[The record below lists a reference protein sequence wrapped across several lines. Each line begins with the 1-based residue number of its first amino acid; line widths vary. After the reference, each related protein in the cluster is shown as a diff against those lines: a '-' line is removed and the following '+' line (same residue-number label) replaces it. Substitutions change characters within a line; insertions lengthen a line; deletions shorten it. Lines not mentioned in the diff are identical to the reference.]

1 VGDVIGLT
9 CYLYTLEARLPR
21 LLPPVENYRYR
32 PFILLAYP
40 NSLCSVAD
48 LGCLSRILTFF
59 PCWTSNLGSYNKK
72 RKGKNKLLVLPFF
85 VTKNFTRVKT
95 FEVIFYQVRK
105 MI

>member
-32 PFILLAYP
+32 LFIILANP

-48 LGCLSRILTFF
+48 PGCLSRILIFF
-59 PCWTSNLGSYNKK
+59 HLRPQISDPTTK
-72 RKGKNKLLVLPFF
+72 RKGKQ
-85 VTKNFTRVKT
+85 NFS
-95 FEVIFYQVRK
+95 FLFC
-105 MI
+105 